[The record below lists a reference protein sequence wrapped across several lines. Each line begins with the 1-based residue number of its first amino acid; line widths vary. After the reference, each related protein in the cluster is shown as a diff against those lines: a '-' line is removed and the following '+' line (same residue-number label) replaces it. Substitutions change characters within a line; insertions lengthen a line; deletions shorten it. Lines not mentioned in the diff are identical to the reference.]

1 MREIRE
7 KSEPEIKRMIQAHKE
22 KLRSLRFK
30 VAQQQ
35 VKDVRSLRH
44 TREDL
49 ARLLTELKSRQI
61 KQTKQN
67 KK

>member
-7 KSEPEIKRMIQAHKE
+7 KSEPEIKKMIQAHKE
-22 KLRSLRFK
+22 QLRSLRFK

-35 VKDVRSLRH
+35 VKDVRSLRQV
-44 TREDL
+44 REDL

-61 KQTKQN
+61 KQAKQD